1 MLLSD
6 GEVTHGMDYYAFEKQ
21 YQGLSPEQRS
31 IPVFVILY
39 GEANASEMNNL
50 AELTG
55 GAVFDALNGDLD
67 AAFKEIRGY
76 Q

>member
-1 MLLSD
+1 
-6 GEVTHGMDYYAFEKQ
+6 
-21 YQGLSPEQRS
+21 
-31 IPVFVILY
+31 
-39 GEANASEMNNL
+39 MNNL